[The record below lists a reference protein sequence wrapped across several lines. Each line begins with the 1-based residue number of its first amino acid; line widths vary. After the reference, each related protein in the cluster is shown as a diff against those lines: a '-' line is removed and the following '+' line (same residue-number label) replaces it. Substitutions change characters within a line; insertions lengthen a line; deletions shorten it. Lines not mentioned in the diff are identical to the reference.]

1 MSITKEE
8 KKTLPNIVYTP
19 GSGLRSPLV
28 MAKQMWKD
36 LLDSREL
43 AWRLT
48 IRDISAQY
56 RQSLL
61 GILWAFFPPIAT
73 ALIFIVL
80 NNRKIIN
87 IGDTVIPYPAFAM
100 FGTVLWQVFVES
112 LNAPLKV
119 VTRSKQML
127 SKINFH
133 REALILSAFE
143 QTLFSLGIKLL
154 ILIVVFILF
163 QIPVTWSTLL
173 CLPAIMV
180 LILLGL
186 TFGLLLT
193 PLGILY
199 TDITQGLTIITG
211 LWFFITPVVYP
222 PPTSFPFSPLTIL
235 NPVSP
240 ILTGARDIACKGV
253 LNNPVPFFVITF
265 LIFIFL
271 IIALLIYKL
280 TLPVL
285 IERMKA

>member
-1 MSITKEE
+1 MSNTKEDN
-8 KKTLPNIVYTP
+8 KTLPKIVYTP
-19 GSGLRSPLV
+19 RSELRSPLV
-28 MAKQMWKD
+28 MARLMWKD
-36 LLDSREL
+36 LLASQEL

-48 IRDISAQY
+48 IRDIRAQY

-119 VTRSKQML
+119 VTRSKNML

-143 QTLFSLGIKLL
+143 QTLFSLCIKLL
-154 ILIVVFILF
+154 ILIAVFIFF

-173 CLPAIMV
+173 CLPAI
-180 LILLGL
+180 LILVLLGL

-222 PPTSFPFSPLTIL
+222 PLTSFPFSLLTIL
-235 NPVSP
+235 NPVGP

-253 LNNPVPFFVITF
+253 LNDPTQFFIITF
-265 LIFIFL
+265 LIFIFF
-271 IIALLIYKL
+271 IIAWIIYKL
-280 TLPVL
+280 TLPIL

>member
-1 MSITKEE
+1 MNSTKEE
-8 KKTLPNIVYTP
+8 KKIFQKVVYTP

-28 MAKQMWKD
+28 MARQMWKD

-87 IGDTVIPYPAFAM
+87 IGDTVIPYPAFVM

-112 LNAPLKV
+112 LNSPLKV

-127 SKINFH
+127 CKINFP

-143 QTLFSLGIKLL
+143 QTLFSLAIKLL
-154 ILIVVFILF
+154 ILIAVFILF

-199 TDITQGLTIITG
+199 TDITHGLTIITG
-211 LWFFITPVVYP
+211 LWFFITPVV
-222 PPTSFPFSPLTIL
+222 
-235 NPVSP
+235 
-240 ILTGARDIACKGV
+240 
-253 LNNPVPFFVITF
+253 
-265 LIFIFL
+265 
-271 IIALLIYKL
+271 
-280 TLPVL
+280 
-285 IERMKA
+285 

>member
-1 MSITKEE
+1 MSGTKEE
-8 KKTLPNIVYTP
+8 KKPLPKIVYTP

-28 MAKQMWKD
+28 MARQMWKD
-36 LLDSREL
+36 LLDSRDL

-87 IGDTVIPYPAFAM
+87 IGDTIIPYPAFAM

-222 PPTSFPFSPLTIL
+222 PPTSFPFSLLTIL

>member
-1 MSITKEE
+1 MSNTKED
-8 KKTLPNIVYTP
+8 KKALPKIVYTP

-28 MAKQMWKD
+28 MARLMWKD
-36 LLDSREL
+36 LLASQEL

-61 GILWAFFPPIAT
+61 GVLWAFLPPIAT
-73 ALIFIVL
+73 ALIFIIL
-80 NNRKIIN
+80 NNRNIIN

-119 VTRSKQML
+119 VSRSKQML
-127 SKINFH
+127 CKINFP
-133 REALILSAFE
+133 REALILSALE
-143 QTLFSLGIKLL
+143 QTLFSLCIKLL
-154 ILIVVFILF
+154 ILIAVFILF
-163 QIPVTWSTLL
+163 QIPLTWSTLL

-199 TDITQGLTIITG
+199 SDITQGLTIITG

-222 PPTSFPFSPLTIL
+222 PPTSFPFSLLTIL
-235 NPVSP
+235 NPVGP
-240 ILTGARDIACKGV
+240 ILTGTRDLACKGF
-253 LNNPVPFFVITF
+253 LNNPIPFFIITF
-265 LIFIFL
+265 LTFIFF
-271 IIALLIYKL
+271 IISWLIYKL

>member
-1 MSITKEE
+1 MNSTKEE
-8 KKTLPNIVYTP
+8 KKIFQKVVYTP

-28 MAKQMWKD
+28 MARQMWKD

-87 IGDTVIPYPAFAM
+87 IGDTVIPYPAFVM

-112 LNAPLKV
+112 LNSPLKV

-127 SKINFH
+127 CKINFP

-143 QTLFSLGIKLL
+143 QTLFSLAIKLL
-154 ILIVVFILF
+154 ILIAVFILF

-199 TDITQGLTIITG
+199 TDITHGLTIITG

-222 PPTSFPFSPLTIL
+222 PPTSFPFSLLAIL
-235 NPVSP
+235 NPVGP
-240 ILTGARDIACKGV
+240 ILTGARDIACKGG
-253 LNNPVPFFVITF
+253 LNNPIPFFIITF

-271 IIALLIYKL
+271 IIAWLIYKL
-280 TLPVL
+280 TLPIL